1 MRVARAVAG
10 AVAEGGPLATHAA
23 CAAGCLALQQTLS
36 RRAPDGILHTDVVR
50 ALTASRLFEGAL
62 RLM

>member
-10 AVAEGGPLATHAA
+10 AVAEGGPLATHAT

-36 RRAPDGILHTDVVR
+36 RRAPDGILHTDVMR

>member
-1 MRVARAVAG
+1 MSRGSGGSLVA
-10 AVAEGGPLATHAA
+10 LSI
-23 CAAGCLALQQTLS
+23 ALQQTLS
-36 RRAPDGILHTDVVR
+36 RRAPDGILHTDVMR